1 MLNKI
6 STSFSDAD
14 MGRKEGK
21 HEPEGPLFIDK
32 ISGGHVK

>member
-6 STSFSDAD
+6 STYFSDAN

-21 HEPEGPLFIDK
+21 HGPEGPLFIDK
-32 ISGGHVK
+32 ISSGHVK